1 MVALLELHR
10 LRDVSEFVPISITH
24 THHNSTLRNRKM
36 PRKSKGGV
44 KPNPDVVRRSLLP
57 SPPTPVHRS
66 PQSSTVP
73 RRPSHLQGSKIF
85 KWAVSDDTAAQI
97 VRPPSDLK
105 IVTLAPGTYKAS
117 FTEASGVA
125 GPQQY
130 AVKVQFGSR
139 PAAMHVVPDG
149 QTSITFTG
157 MSHLLIQLGTPG
169 QRDQQ
174 LQLQPR
180 ANFLGLPRSAQL
192 QPNNPPR
199 QQSKRAPINTR
210 GPCVICDVDL
220 ALQGSGFAAAPAV
233 SRPVCACRPLDR

>member
-10 LRDVSEFVPISITH
+10 LTDLSEFVPISITH

-66 PQSSTVP
+66 PQSSSSTVP

-85 KWAVSDDTAAQI
+85 KWAVTDDTAAQI

-149 QTSITFTG
+149 QTSVTFTG
-157 MSHLLIQLGTPG
+157 MSQLNTNLEL
-169 QRDQQ
+169 RRVLVRERALDQQ

-180 ANFLGLPRSAQL
+180 ANHHTSYSQHGNISNAH
-192 QPNNPPR
+192 
-199 QQSKRAPINTR
+199 
-210 GPCVICDVDL
+210 
-220 ALQGSGFAAAPAV
+220 
-233 SRPVCACRPLDR
+233 